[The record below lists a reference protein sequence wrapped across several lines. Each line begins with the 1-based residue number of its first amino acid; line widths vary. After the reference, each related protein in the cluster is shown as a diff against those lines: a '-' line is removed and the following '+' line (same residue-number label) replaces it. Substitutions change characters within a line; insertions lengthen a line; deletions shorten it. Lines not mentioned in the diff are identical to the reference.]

1 MGREKNV
8 LFVRHHTNGSGNLGY
23 SGGVLTVK
31 SGSVLKDVLEHIIPV
46 IIMKNRI
53 GEMGITFQQ
62 SPTLQ
67 LGYRHC
73 ILDFL
78 NFIVLARVGK
88 KFI

>member
-1 MGREKNV
+1 
-8 LFVRHHTNGSGNLGY
+8 
-23 SGGVLTVK
+23 
-31 SGSVLKDVLEHIIPV
+31 VLKDALEHIIPV

-53 GEMGITFQQ
+53 GEMGIIFQQ

-78 NFIVLARVGK
+78 NFIVLIQLSLNDEQSSVAYVGIDCNK
-88 KFI
+88 KKMFMTYY